1 MNKTDSIVESIV
13 RKIEKT
19 AEELSS
25 YTGKKSELT
34 VGGGKFQ
41 VSWGFWTNATL
52 NTLRNKVA

>member
-34 VGGGKFQ
+34 VGGGKWLRGKSMRPDILLFF
-41 VSWGFWTNATL
+41 GFA
-52 NTLRNKVA
+52 